1 MASRQRKAERE
12 LLKAQAEQAVMEEA
26 REHDELVHCWRQM
39 PALPTDADDLAA
51 LSERPFA
58 WPIPQPPDELQERRQ
73 FRVEVQRRVLCD
85 RSDGGPFLLL
95 GGLAFLIFKGV
106 DSQLNEA
113 MGWGAAVLGLSLG
126 LLPMVAFGLKRSLEI
141 QRIISERF
149 EEHWPKHWQAVQSTF
164 TAKQQ
169 PLLDWPEQERARIE
183 LAKRVMDGEVEAI
196 EEAVSTCLEEIDF
209 PFETQARVGVGDS
222 RRAYVL
228 LDLPEL
234 EDVIPEVK
242 SRALANGTL
251 KEVRRTRQERNA
263 DYLTLVSGLALQ
275 LGRSALCAGPTLQT
289 IHIAAYTQRRQRG
302 TGELRDE
309 YVYEVALERK
319 ESARWTAATVDPL
332 EVFKVAKARCDLR
345 DNEELKAIRPP
356 DWADAATG
364 RFEVAG

>member
-1 MASRQRKAERE
+1 
-12 LLKAQAEQAVMEEA
+12 MEEA
-26 REHDELVHCWRQM
+26 REHDDLVHCWRQM
-39 PALPTDADDLAA
+39 PALPTDAEYRGA

-58 WPIPQPPDELQERRQ
+58 WPIPQPPDEFQERRQ
-73 FRVEVQRRVLCD
+73 FRVEVQRRVLRA

-113 MGWGAAVLGLSLG
+113 MGWDAAVLGLSLG

-141 QRIISERF
+141 QRSISERF

-169 PLLDWPEQERARIE
+169 PLLDWPEQERERIA

-209 PFETQARVGVGDS
+209 PFETQARVGVDDS

-228 LDLPEL
+228 IDLPEI

-332 EVFKVAKARCDLR
+332 EVFKVAKGRYDLR
-345 DNEELKAIRPP
+345 DNQELKAIRPP

-364 RFEVAG
+364 RIEVAG